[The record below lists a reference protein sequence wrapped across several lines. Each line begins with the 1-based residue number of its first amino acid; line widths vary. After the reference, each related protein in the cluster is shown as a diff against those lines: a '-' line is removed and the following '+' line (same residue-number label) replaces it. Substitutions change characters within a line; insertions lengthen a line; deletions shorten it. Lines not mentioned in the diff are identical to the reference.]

1 MMTFIGI
8 ILGMFGIGIMQ
19 LVLATAMPVI
29 VTEIGGDEL
38 YSWIFS
44 SYMLASLLTIPIF
57 SKMADLYGRRVFYL
71 LGMSIFAAG
80 TFYGGLAPSMEHL
93 VFARVLQ
100 GLGAGIMTPVSI
112 ALISDLFPPEKRGS
126 MIGLFSFVQL
136 LANLVSP
143 ILGSTITRQLGWH
156 WIFLSPCS

>member
-29 VTEIGGDEL
+29 VTKIGGDYL

-57 SKMADLYGRRVFYL
+57 SKMADLYGRKKFYL
-71 LGMSIFAAG
+71 LGMSIFAVG
-80 TFYGGLAPSMEHL
+80 TFYGGLAPTMEHL
-93 VFARVLQ
+93 IVARVLQ
-100 GLGAGIMTPVSI
+100 GLGTGMMIPVSI
-112 ALISDLFPPEKRGS
+112 ALISDLFPAEKRGR
-126 MIGLFSFVQL
+126 MIGMFSFV
-136 LANLVSP
+136 
-143 ILGSTITRQLGWH
+143 
-156 WIFLSPCS
+156 